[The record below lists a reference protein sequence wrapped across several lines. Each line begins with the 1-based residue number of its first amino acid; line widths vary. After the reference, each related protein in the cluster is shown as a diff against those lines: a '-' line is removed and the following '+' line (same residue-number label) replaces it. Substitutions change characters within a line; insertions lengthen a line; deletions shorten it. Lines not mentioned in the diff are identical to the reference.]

1 MAYEIIY
8 LHFKWDLKYLEN
20 QLKNRQNVK
29 MFRKSFLQTILI

>member
-1 MAYEIIY
+1 MTYEIIY